1 MKTYKYFATTAA
13 CIIMSLGANAQKNI
27 SNAIDDFIN
36 NKNYAEYIKKEVSM
50 EQNSTKDQSYCYAY
64 TFELPLNKSKAL
76 SNIQEAFNTDASNAY
91 NVTKR
96 SSGISD
102 KTLMR
107 VSYGRHL
114 DKDISFG
121 SHIDRNYE
129 IMLFH
134 DSNDS
139 LYRYVYAII
148 WKEKAKEDKVW
159 GRIYKVYGKDP
170 KKVETA
176 SINTITVTN
185 ENGRYN
191 IYSKDKNGNL
201 KELFNVKGNSR
212 VIRMNPN
219 GQIITFNSE
228 ASSPDNSDNRNSAK
242 LTIDMG
248 NDTITNDMEFLQRFG
263 NLRAAYQTSLRE
275 GGVNDTTLNTVLVNK
290 IVELCK
296 SYGHLLTD
304 SEKSICIDSIKEMQK
319 LSVDNYL
326 KALLNE
332 AINGVKK

>member
-1 MKTYKYFATTAA
+1 MKTFRYFATTAA
-13 CIIMSLGANAQKNI
+13 CIIMSLGVHAQKNI
-27 SNAIDDFIN
+27 DNAIDDFIN

-50 EQNSTKDQSYCYAY
+50 EQNGAKDKSYCYSY
-64 TFELPLNKSKAL
+64 TFELPSNKSKVLNSIHA
-76 SNIQEAFNTDASNAY
+76 AFNKDEPIAY
-91 NVTKR
+91 NLAKR

-102 KTLMR
+102 ATLTR
-107 VSYGRHL
+107 VSYGRNL

-139 LYRYVYAII
+139 LYRYVYAIV
-148 WKEKAKEDKVW
+148 WKEKVKEDKVW
-159 GRIYKVYGKDP
+159 GIIYKIYGKDP
-170 KKVETA
+170 KKVNRPITRTI
-176 SINTITVTN
+176 INMKDNGDIVTIN
-185 ENGRYN
+185 
-191 IYSKDKNGNL
+191 D
-201 KELFNVKGNSR
+201 
-212 VIRMNPN
+212 N
-219 GQIITFNSE
+219 GQIITHKSGNSSSFNNKN
-228 ASSPDNSDNRNSAK
+228 SSK
-242 LTIDMG
+242 FTIDTG
-248 NDTITNDMEFLQRFG
+248 NETITNDMEFLQRFG

-275 GGVNDTTLNTVLVNK
+275 GGVNNTTLNTGLVNK

-304 SEKSICIDSIKEMQK
+304 SEKSICIDGIKEMQK

>member
-1 MKTYKYFATTAA
+1 MKTFRYFATTAA
-13 CIIMSLGANAQKNI
+13 CIIMSLGVHAQKNI
-27 SNAIDDFIN
+27 DNAIDDFIN

-50 EQNSTKDQSYCYAY
+50 EQNGAKDKSYCYSY
-64 TFELPLNKSKAL
+64 TFGLPSNKSKVLNSIHA
-76 SNIQEAFNTDASNAY
+76 AFNKDEPIAY
-91 NVTKR
+91 NLAKR

-102 KTLMR
+102 ATLMR
-107 VSYGRHL
+107 VSYGRNL

-139 LYRYVYAII
+139 LYRYVYAIV
-148 WKEKAKEDKVW
+148 WKEKVKEDKVW
-159 GRIYKVYGKDP
+159 GIIYKIYGKDP
-170 KKVETA
+170 KKVNRPITRTI
-176 SINTITVTN
+176 INMKDNGDIVTIN
-185 ENGRYN
+185 
-191 IYSKDKNGNL
+191 D
-201 KELFNVKGNSR
+201 
-212 VIRMNPN
+212 N
-219 GQIITFNSE
+219 GQIITHKSGNSSSFNNKN
-228 ASSPDNSDNRNSAK
+228 SSK
-242 LTIDMG
+242 FTIDTG
-248 NDTITNDMEFLQRFG
+248 NETITNDMEFLQRFG

-275 GGVNDTTLNTVLVNK
+275 GGVNNTTLNTGLVNK

-304 SEKSICIDSIKEMQK
+304 SEKSICIDGIKEMQK
-319 LSVDNYL
+319 LSIDNYL

>member
-1 MKTYKYFATTAA
+1 MKTFRYFATTAA
-13 CIIMSLGANAQKNI
+13 CIIMSLGGHAQKNI
-27 SNAIDDFIN
+27 DNAIDDFIN

-50 EQNSTKDQSYCYAY
+50 EQNGAKDKSYCYSY
-64 TFELPLNKSKAL
+64 TFELPSNKSKVL
-76 SNIQEAFNTDASNAY
+76 NSIHVAFNKDEPIAY
-91 NVTKR
+91 NLAKR

-102 KTLMR
+102 ATLMR
-107 VSYGRHL
+107 VSYGRNL

-139 LYRYVYAII
+139 LYRYVYAIV
-148 WKEKAKEDKVW
+148 WKEKVKEDKVW
-159 GRIYKVYGKDP
+159 GIIYKIYGKDP
-170 KKVETA
+170 KKVNRPITRTI
-176 SINTITVTN
+176 INMKDNGDIVTIN
-185 ENGRYN
+185 
-191 IYSKDKNGNL
+191 D
-201 KELFNVKGNSR
+201 
-212 VIRMNPN
+212 N
-219 GQIITFNSE
+219 GQIITHKSGNSSSFNNKN
-228 ASSPDNSDNRNSAK
+228 SSK
-242 LTIDMG
+242 FTIDTG
-248 NDTITNDMEFLQRFG
+248 NETITNDMEFLQRFG

-275 GGVNDTTLNTVLVNK
+275 GGVNNTTLNTGLVNK

-304 SEKSICIDSIKEMQK
+304 SEKSICIDGIKEMQK